1 MSRLIVSTNSNKYP
15 LVNLYFEDVIIGQK
29 ISTESHI
36 VTENDILTFAE
47 VTRDRHPLH
56 TDPEYCKK
64 TEFGKPIAHGL
75 FGLSLMEGLKA
86 ESRIYEQTSIASLG
100 WDTVRFLRPLFA
112 DETVYVTFKFMDKRL
127 SRKLGRGVVTESVK
141 LLHEDNEILIEGLHT
156 TLLKCR
162 RNEDERIEW
171 SVS

>member
-1 MSRLIVSTNSNKYP
+1 MSTESNQQRF
-15 LVNLYFEDVIIGQK
+15 VNLYFEDINIGQE
-29 ISTESHI
+29 IWTESHI
-36 VTENDILTFAE
+36 VTEKDILTFAE

-86 ESRIYEQTSIASLG
+86 ESRIYEQTSIGSLG
-100 WDTVRFLRPLFA
+100 WDEVRFLKPLFA
-112 DETVYVTFKFMDKRL
+112 DETVHVTFKFMDKRL
-127 SRKLGRGVVTESVK
+127 SRKPGRGVVTEKVK
-141 LLHEDNEILIEGLHT
+141 LLRQDKEILIEGLHI

-162 RNEDERIEW
+162 TEENT
-171 SVS
+171 

>member
-1 MSRLIVSTNSNKYP
+1 MKIASNHHRLI
-15 LVNLYFEDVIIGQK
+15 NLYFEDVNIGQE
-29 ISTESHI
+29 IWTGSHI
-36 VTENDILTFAE
+36 VTENDILTFAD

-56 TDPEYCKK
+56 TDPEYCKQ

-100 WDTVRFLRPLFA
+100 WDEVRFLQPLFA
-112 DETVYVTFKFMDKRL
+112 DETVRVTFKFMDKRL
-127 SRKLGRGVVTESVK
+127 SQKPGRGVVTESVK
-141 LLHEDNEILIEGLHT
+141 LLGQYKQILIEGIHT

-162 RNEDERIEW
+162 TSEDNR
-171 SVS
+171 SGLDSS

>member
-1 MSRLIVSTNSNKYP
+1 MTVSTGSNQQRF
-15 LVNLYFEDVIIGQK
+15 VNLYFEDINIGQE
-29 ISTESHI
+29 IWTESHI
-36 VTENDILTFAE
+36 VTEKDILTFAE

-86 ESRIYEQTSIASLG
+86 ESQIYEQTSIGSLG
-100 WDTVRFLRPLFA
+100 WDEVRFLKPLFA
-112 DETVYVTFKFMDKRL
+112 DETVHVSFKFMDKRL
-127 SRKLGRGVVTESVK
+127 SRKPGRGVVTEKVK
-141 LLHEDNEILIEGLHT
+141 LLRQDKEILIEGLHI

-162 RNEDERIEW
+162 TEKKT
-171 SVS
+171 

>member
-1 MSRLIVSTNSNKYP
+1 MTVSTELNQQRF
-15 LVNLYFEDVIIGQK
+15 VNLYFEDINIGQE
-29 ISTESHI
+29 IWTESHI
-36 VTENDILTFAE
+36 VTEKDILTFAE

-86 ESRIYEQTSIASLG
+86 ESRIYEQTSIGSLG
-100 WDTVRFLRPLFA
+100 WDEVRFLKPLFA
-112 DETVYVTFKFMDKRL
+112 DETVHVTFKFMNKRL
-127 SRKLGRGVVTESVK
+127 SRKPGRGVVTEKVK
-141 LLHEDNEILIEGLHT
+141 LLRQDKEILIEGLHI

-162 RNEDERIEW
+162 TEENT
-171 SVS
+171 

>member
-1 MSRLIVSTNSNKYP
+1 MSTEPSQQRF
-15 LVNLYFEDVIIGQK
+15 VNLYFEDINIGQE
-29 ISTESHI
+29 IWTESHI
-36 VTENDILTFAE
+36 VTEKDILTFAE

-86 ESRIYEQTSIASLG
+86 ESRIYEQTSIGSLG
-100 WDTVRFLRPLFA
+100 WDEVRFLKPLFA
-112 DETVYVTFKFMDKRL
+112 DETVHVTFKFMDKRL
-127 SRKLGRGVVTESVK
+127 SRKPGRGVVTEKVK
-141 LLHEDNEILIEGLHT
+141 LLRQDKEILIEGLHI

-162 RNEDERIEW
+162 TEENT
-171 SVS
+171 

>member
-1 MSRLIVSTNSNKYP
+1 MTVSTESNQQRF
-15 LVNLYFEDVIIGQK
+15 VNLYFEDINIGQE
-29 ISTESHI
+29 IWTESHI
-36 VTENDILTFAE
+36 VTEKDILTFAE

-86 ESRIYEQTSIASLG
+86 ESRIYEQTSIGSLG
-100 WDTVRFLRPLFA
+100 WDEVRFLKPLFA
-112 DETVYVTFKFMDKRL
+112 DETVHVTFKFMNKRL
-127 SRKLGRGVVTESVK
+127 SRKPGRGVVTEKVK
-141 LLHEDNEILIEGLHT
+141 LLRQDKEILIEGLHI

-162 RNEDERIEW
+162 TEENT
-171 SVS
+171 

>member
-1 MSRLIVSTNSNKYP
+1 MTVSTESNQQRF
-15 LVNLYFEDVIIGQK
+15 VNLYFEDINIGQE
-29 ISTESHI
+29 IWTESHI
-36 VTENDILTFAE
+36 VTEKDILTFAE

-86 ESRIYEQTSIASLG
+86 ESRIYEQTSIGSLG
-100 WDTVRFLRPLFA
+100 WDEVRFLKPLFA
-112 DETVYVTFKFMDKRL
+112 DETVHVTFKFMGKRL
-127 SRKLGRGVVTESVK
+127 SRKPGRGVVTEKVK
-141 LLHEDNEILIEGLHT
+141 LLRQDKEILIEGLHI

-162 RNEDERIEW
+162 TEENP
-171 SVS
+171 

>member
-1 MSRLIVSTNSNKYP
+1 MSTRLSQYSP
-15 LVNLYFEDVIIGQK
+15 VNLYFEDVNIGQE
-29 ISTESHI
+29 IWTESHI
-36 VTENDILTFAE
+36 VTENDILIFAE

-100 WDTVRFLRPLFA
+100 WDDVRFLKPLFA
-112 DETVYVTFKFMDKRL
+112 DETVCVTFKFLDKRL
-127 SRKLGRGVVTESVK
+127 SRKPGRGVVTEGVK
-141 LLHEDNEILIEGLHT
+141 LMRQNREILIEGTHI

-162 RNEDERIEW
+162 SNEGD
-171 SVS
+171 SLGQDSS

>member
-1 MSRLIVSTNSNKYP
+1 MTVSTELNQQRF
-15 LVNLYFEDVIIGQK
+15 VNLYFEDINIGQE
-29 ISTESHI
+29 IWTESHT
-36 VTENDILTFAE
+36 VTEKDILTFAE

-86 ESRIYEQTSIASLG
+86 ESRIYEQTSIGSLG
-100 WDTVRFLRPLFA
+100 WDEVRFLKPLFA
-112 DETVYVTFKFMDKRL
+112 DETVHVTFKFMDKRL
-127 SRKLGRGVVTESVK
+127 SRKPGRGVVTEKVK
-141 LLHEDNEILIEGLHT
+141 LLRQDKEILIEGLHI

-162 RNEDERIEW
+162 TEENT
-171 SVS
+171 

>member
-1 MSRLIVSTNSNKYP
+1 MLGLTVSTRLSQYSP
-15 LVNLYFEDVIIGQK
+15 VNLYFEDVNIGQE
-29 ISTESHI
+29 IWTETHI

-47 VTRDRHPLH
+47 ITRDRHPLH

-100 WDTVRFLRPLFA
+100 WDDVRFLKPLFA
-112 DETVYVTFKFMDKRL
+112 DETVHVTFKFMDKRL
-127 SRKLGRGVVTESVK
+127 SRKPGRGVVTEKVK
-141 LLHEDNEILIEGLHT
+141 LLRQDKEILIEGLHI

-162 RNEDERIEW
+162 TEENT
-171 SVS
+171 

>member
-1 MSRLIVSTNSNKYP
+1 MTVSTESNQQRF
-15 LVNLYFEDVIIGQK
+15 VNLYFEDINIGQE
-29 ISTESHI
+29 IWTESHI
-36 VTENDILTFAE
+36 VTEKDILTFAE

-86 ESRIYEQTSIASLG
+86 ESRIYEQTSIGSLG
-100 WDTVRFLRPLFA
+100 WDEVRFLKPLFA
-112 DETVYVTFKFMDKRL
+112 DETVHVTFKFMDKRL
-127 SRKLGRGVVTESVK
+127 SRKPGRGVVTEKVK
-141 LLHEDNEILIEGLHT
+141 LLRQDKEILIEGLHI

-162 RNEDERIEW
+162 TEENT
-171 SVS
+171 

>member
-1 MSRLIVSTNSNKYP
+1 MSTEPSQQRF
-15 LVNLYFEDVIIGQK
+15 VNLYFEDINIGQE
-29 ISTESHI
+29 IWTESHI
-36 VTENDILTFAE
+36 VTEKDILTFAE

-86 ESRIYEQTSIASLG
+86 ESRIYEQTSIGSLG
-100 WDTVRFLRPLFA
+100 WDKVRFLKPLFA
-112 DETVYVTFKFMDKRL
+112 DETVHVTFKFMDKRL
-127 SRKLGRGVVTESVK
+127 SRKPGRGVVTEKVK
-141 LLHEDNEILIEGLHT
+141 LLRQDKEILIEGLHI

-162 RNEDERIEW
+162 TEENT
-171 SVS
+171 

>member
-1 MSRLIVSTNSNKYP
+1 MIVSTESNQQRF
-15 LVNLYFEDVIIGQK
+15 VNLYFEDINIGQE
-29 ISTESHI
+29 IWTESHI
-36 VTENDILTFAE
+36 VTEKDILTFAE

-86 ESRIYEQTSIASLG
+86 ESRIYEQTSIGSLG
-100 WDTVRFLRPLFA
+100 WDEVRFLKPLFA
-112 DETVYVTFKFMDKRL
+112 DETVHVTFKFMDKRL
-127 SRKLGRGVVTESVK
+127 SRKPGRGVVTEKVK
-141 LLHEDNEILIEGLHT
+141 LLRQDKEILIEGLHI

-162 RNEDERIEW
+162 TEENT
-171 SVS
+171 